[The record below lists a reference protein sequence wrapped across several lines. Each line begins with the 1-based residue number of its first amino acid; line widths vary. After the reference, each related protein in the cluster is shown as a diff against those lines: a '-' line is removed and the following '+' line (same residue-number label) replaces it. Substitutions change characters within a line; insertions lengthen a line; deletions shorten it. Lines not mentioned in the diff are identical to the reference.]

1 MRQLALCCL
10 IFPPL
15 LFGATKERNWK
26 IGKVAA
32 DSYISSS
39 EYTGG
44 IAGPQHIA
52 DDSYILI
59 IRGDGYVYT
68 AQERHAWDRWCLLIQ
83 GEEIHYSQDNRS
95 LYFMDADGYKCRLAI
110 LKQEKLRPP
119 GDLTSGDDEFGASAG
134 LTAAPRRIQPI
145 GGGDLKPTTD
155 DSVPPYD

>member
-1 MRQLALCCL
+1 MRRVALCCL

-15 LFGATKERNWK
+15 IFGAAKERNWK
-26 IGKVAA
+26 AGKVAA

-39 EYTGG
+39 EYTGE

-59 IRGDGYVYT
+59 IRGDDYVYT

-95 LYFMDADGYKCRLAI
+95 LYVMDADGYKCRLAI
-110 LKQEKLRPP
+110 LKQEKRQ
-119 GDLTSGDDEFGASAG
+119 
-134 LTAAPRRIQPI
+134 AP
-145 GGGDLKPTTD
+145 
-155 DSVPPYD
+155 